1 MLHAIVMPIGADRGK
16 STCGSAYQLRQL
28 LVAWRAVWGDSMK
41 LHETYPYYLANRP
54 QQPNADLA
62 VTNKFNGEI
71 ATRVALADATALDQ
85 AIDAAARAAA
95 PMRRLAAWQ
104 RKAVLQHLAAR
115 CRERAEESAETL
127 TIEAGKPIKFA
138 RGEVDRLID
147 TVEIA
152 AEESTRIY
160 GEVLPLDISQRADGY
175 RGMWKRVPLGP
186 CAFITPWNFPLNL
199 VAHKIAPALACG
211 CPFVLKPASATP
223 IGALLL
229 GEILAETDL
238 PTGAFSILPMKSS
251 AADAL
256 VEDER
261 IKKLSF
267 TGSPEVGWQLRDRAR
282 FKQVTLELGGNAAVI
297 IERDADVEDAV
308 ARCIFGGYYQSG
320 QSCISVQRILVQESV
335 YGVFRAKFVSAVKA
349 LKMGDP
355 RLEDTFIGP
364 IINEEEAIRIERKIE
379 QAVERGATL
388 ISGGGRKGVMVEPTV
403 LENVPESADAW
414 CEEIF
419 GPVTALSRF
428 AEFDDA
434 IATVNNSRYGL
445 QAGVFTRDV
454 DRIQRAW
461 DELEVGGVMV
471 NEVPSW
477 RVDHMPYGGTKHSG
491 LGREGIRWAIESLTE
506 PRLLVIR
513 THG

>member
-1 MLHAIVMPIGADRGK
+1 MMR
-16 STCGSAYQLRQL
+16 
-28 LVAWRAVWGDSMK
+28 
-41 LHETYPYYLANRP
+41 HEHYPYYLANRP

-62 VTNKFNGEI
+62 VTNKYSGEV
-71 ATRVALADATALDQ
+71 AARVALADATVLDQ
-85 AIDAAARAAA
+85 AIAAATRAAI
-95 PMRRLAAWQ
+95 PMRRFAAWQ
-104 RKAVLQHLAAR
+104 RKAVLQHLAVR
-115 CRERAEESAETL
+115 CRERGDELAQTL

-160 GEVLPLDISQRADGY
+160 GEVLPLDVSERADEY
-175 RGMWKRVPLGP
+175 RGMWKRVPIGP

-199 VAHKIAPALACG
+199 VAHKVAPALACG

-223 IGALLL
+223 IGALVI

-238 PTGAFSILPMKSS
+238 PEGAFSILPMPSS
-251 AADAL
+251 AAGAL
-256 VEDER
+256 VDDER

-267 TGSPEVGWQLRDRAR
+267 TGSPDVGWQLRDRAR

-297 IERDADVEDAV
+297 IERDADVGDAV

-320 QSCISVQRILVQESV
+320 QSCISVQRILVHESV
-335 YGVFRAKFVSAVKA
+335 YEAFREEFVAAVRA

-355 RLEDTFIGP
+355 QVEDTFIGP
-364 IINEEEAIRIERKIE
+364 IISEEEAIRIERSIQ
-379 QAVERGATL
+379 QAVERGAKL
-388 ISGGGRKGVMVEPTV
+388 LCGGGRHGVMVESTV
-403 LENVPESADAW
+403 LEDVPDGADAW

-434 IATVNNSRYGL
+434 IAAVNNSLYGL
-445 QAGVFTRDV
+445 QAGVFTRDMY
-454 DRIQRAW
+454 RIQKAW

-491 LGREGIRWAIESLTE
+491 LGREGIRWAIDSMTE

-513 THG
+513 TKR

>member
-1 MLHAIVMPIGADRGK
+1 MVQEK
-16 STCGSAYQLRQL
+16 
-28 LVAWRAVWGDSMK
+28 
-41 LHETYPYYLANRP
+41 YPYYLANRP

-62 VTNKFNGEI
+62 VTNKYSGEL
-71 ATRVALADATALDQ
+71 ATRVALADAAVLDQ
-85 AIDAAARAAA
+85 AIAAAARAAA

-104 RKAVLQHLAAR
+104 RKAVLRHLAAR
-115 CRERAEESAETL
+115 CRERAAEL
-127 TIEAGKPIKFA
+127 AEALVIEAGKPIKFA
-138 RGEVDRLID
+138 RGEVERLVD
-147 TVEIA
+147 TIEIA

-160 GEVLPLDISQRADGY
+160 GEVLPLDISERADGY
-175 RGMWKRVPLGP
+175 RGMWKRVPIGP

-223 IGALLL
+223 IGALVL

-238 PTGAFSILPMKSS
+238 PEGAFSILPMKSS
-251 AADAL
+251 AAGAL

-282 FKQVTLELGGNAAVI
+282 FKQVTLELGGNAATI
-297 IERDADVEDAV
+297 IERDANLDDAV
-308 ARCIFGGYYQSG
+308 ERNIFGGYYQSG
-320 QSCISVQRILVQESV
+320 QSCISVQRILVHESV
-335 YGVFRAKFVSAVKA
+335 YAAFRTKFVAAVRA

-364 IINEEEAIRIERKIE
+364 IVSEVEAARIERSIQ
-379 QAVERGATL
+379 QAVARGAKL
-388 ISGGGRKGVMVEPTV
+388 LCGGGRKGLMVEPTV

-419 GPVTALSRF
+419 GPVTALQSFR
-428 AEFDDA
+428 EFDEA
-434 IATVNNSRYGL
+434 LATVNDSRFGL
-445 QAGVFTRDV
+445 QAGVFTRDIYK
-454 DRIQRAW
+454 IQQAW
-461 DELEVGGVMV
+461 DDLDVGGVMI

-477 RVDHMPYGGTKHSG
+477 RVDHMPYGGAKHSG
-491 LGREGIRWAIESLTE
+491 LGREGIRWAIDSMTE

-513 THG
+513 TPAN

>member
-1 MLHAIVMPIGADRGK
+1 MINAN
-16 STCGSAYQLRQL
+16 
-28 LVAWRAVWGDSMK
+28 
-41 LHETYPYYLANRP
+41 YPYYLANRP
-54 QQPNADLA
+54 QQPNSDLA
-62 VTNKFNGEI
+62 VTDKYRGEV
-71 ATRVALADATALDQ
+71 ATRVALADAAVLDQ
-85 AIDAAARAAA
+85 AIAATARVAA

-104 RKAVLQHLAAR
+104 RKAVLRHLATR
-115 CRERAEESAETL
+115 CRERAAEL
-127 TIEAGKPIKFA
+127 AEALVVEAGKPIKFA

-160 GEVLPLDISQRADGY
+160 GEVLPLDISERADGY
-175 RGMWKRVPLGP
+175 RGMWKRVPIGP

-223 IGALLL
+223 IGALVL

-238 PTGAFSILPMKSS
+238 PEGAFSILPMKSS

-267 TGSPEVGWQLRDRAR
+267 TGSPEVGWQLRDRAKR
-282 FKQVTLELGGNAAVI
+282 KQVTLELGGNAATI
-297 IERDADVEDAV
+297 IERDADLDDAIE
-308 ARCIFGGYYQSG
+308 RNLFGGYYQSG
-320 QSCISVQRILVQESV
+320 QSCISVQRILVHESV
-335 YGVFRAKFVSAVKA
+335 YEAFRGKFVAAVRA
-349 LKMGDP
+349 LRMGDP
-355 RLEDTFIGP
+355 YEEDTFIGP
-364 IINEEEAIRIERKIE
+364 IVSEVEAARIERTVK
-379 QAVERGATL
+379 QAVARGAKL
-388 ISGGGRKGVMVEPTV
+388 LCGGGRKGLMVEPTV
-403 LENVPESADAW
+403 LENVPADAEAW

-428 AEFDDA
+428 AKFDDA
-434 IATVNNSRYGL
+434 LATVNASRYGL
-445 QAGVFTRDV
+445 QAGVFTRDI
-454 DRIQRAW
+454 DKIHKAW

-477 RVDHMPYGGTKHSG
+477 RVDHMPYGGVKQSG
-491 LGREGIRWAIESLTE
+491 LGREGIRWAIDSMTE

-513 THG
+513 TRK